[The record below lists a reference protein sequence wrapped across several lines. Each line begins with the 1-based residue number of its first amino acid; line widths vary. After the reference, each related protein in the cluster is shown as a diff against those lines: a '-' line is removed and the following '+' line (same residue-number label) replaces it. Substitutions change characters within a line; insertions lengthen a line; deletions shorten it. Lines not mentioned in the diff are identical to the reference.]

1 MFAIRILDNSSS
13 HLTKQ
18 DIRPPK
24 DLVRHHSAN
33 IMWLNASTQNSTAA
47 LRLMKILKNM
57 KTQLDVSILV
67 LAHTPK

>member
-1 MFAIRILDNSSS
+1 
-13 HLTKQ
+13 
-18 DIRPPK
+18 
-24 DLVRHHSAN
+24 
-33 IMWLNASTQNSTAA
+33 MWLNASTQNSTAA